1 MVFFFFFFKQKTAYE
16 MQRGLVGSEMCIR
29 DRVSTQSTWE
39 QKQAIIA
46 SEDLDITFRIFYLD
60 FKKFSE
66 KNLKVLSYFRFIE
79 YDGDPEILKKF
90 VNSKVPASKRY
101 RKVRVPA
108 LSKENERMA
117 LEAFRI
123 YVDKA
128 LEGFTVPL
136 EEDLKRLNELSQS
149 VDSSDVR
156 KMNEINILTVRTIE
170 HKIYMTI
177 QAFIKLSLLF
187 LELTKVAAIQ
197 EIKKL
202 PETNQIKYYIENTI
216 IPLLK

>member
-39 QKQAIIA
+39 
-46 SEDLDITFRIFYLD
+46 
-60 FKKFSE
+60 
-66 KNLKVLSYFRFIE
+66 
-79 YDGDPEILKKF
+79 
-90 VNSKVPASKRY
+90 
-101 RKVRVPA
+101 VRVPA